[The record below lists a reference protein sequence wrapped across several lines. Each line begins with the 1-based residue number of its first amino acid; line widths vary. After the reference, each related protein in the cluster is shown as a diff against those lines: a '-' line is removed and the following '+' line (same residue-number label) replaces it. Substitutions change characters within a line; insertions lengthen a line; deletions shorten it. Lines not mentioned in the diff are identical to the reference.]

1 MASKHYRARK
11 AAAGAAAPA
20 KPVETGEGCRVEEAP
35 SDGLEEPGAWWCG
48 ATDND
53 AVWRGPMAVATAED
67 LAALDAQVCEMDRRL
82 FVCETR
88 GGRSDAR
95 LSGLYDDLHER
106 IDEEARKSRQLAA
119 LLDLAVVVVFL
130 VFLAASV
137 AAR

>member
-20 KPVETGEGCRVEEAP
+20 KPVETGEGCRVEAAP
-35 SDGLEEPGAWWCG
+35 ADGLEEPGTPWCG
-48 ATDND
+48 VTEND
-53 AVWRGPMAVATAED
+53 AAWRGPMAVATAED

-95 LSGLYDDLHER
+95 LSGLRDEMLER
-106 IDEEARKSRQLAA
+106 MGDEARKSRQLAA
-119 LLDLAVVVVFL
+119 LLDLAVVVVCL
-130 VFLAASV
+130 AFLAA
-137 AAR
+137 RG